1 MQVYWLH
8 HFESLQKRKPS
19 IQRDIKTEMRANQS
33 VASNGL
39 ADLDFSLSTESMQ
52 RSLSNPSDG
61 DFAPVSNNSTF
72 HDPLLDEFRHR
83 YVLNNTKNP
92 N

>member
-1 MQVYWLH
+1 MHVYWLH
-8 HFESLQKRKPS
+8 HFENLQKRKPS

-61 DFAPVSNNSTF
+61 DFAPASNNSTF
-72 HDPLLDEFRHR
+72 HDPLLDEFRHG
-83 YVLNNTKNP
+83 YILNNTKNP